1 MVVEKQEGKKPG
13 DPLMVEQACWIR
25 APLLACQ
32 ESQAHLDPSNHVLGL
47 NLECHVALNKSSII
61 ESVGRVKTFFR

>member
-25 APLLACQ
+25 ASLLPSQ
-32 ESQAHLDPSNHVLGL
+32 ESQTHLEETCTRGDSLHVL
-47 NLECHVALNKSSII
+47 
-61 ESVGRVKTFFR
+61 